1 LQCRPGAPR
10 HATGEPERCRSR
22 EDCKALLSVIRIH
35 PEAVMKLKSILC
47 VATTAFLVIA
57 GGARAQS
64 DSSTLA
70 KVKKDGVLKVCYAQ
84 GSPESYKDPKT
95 GEWMGV
101 FVDLMNELGAWMK
114 VKVQPVEVQWNTAV
128 LALRRGDCDV
138 FGSSFVYNAPRAL
151 EVDFI
156 RPFRA
161 KGLNA
166 VIRKDSKKNI
176 NNPADLNRPDVKIAV
191 GLGSR
196 EYETGKRLFPKA
208 QFLAMQINSDVETLA
223 PTKRGDADATILP
236 IININWWLQIPE
248 NAEWGKMAFPGKDFG
263 NAPVG
268 WAVRYGDPEWKD
280 FLDMYS
286 GWVAA
291 NDLVAQRYDEYMS
304 RTNPFAKK

>member
-1 LQCRPGAPR
+1 
-10 HATGEPERCRSR
+10 
-22 EDCKALLSVIRIH
+22 
-35 PEAVMKLKSILC
+35 MKLKH
-47 VATTAFLVIA
+47 LVCA
-57 GGARAQS
+57 AAGLLFVGSGGALAQS
-64 DSSTLA
+64 ESSTLT
-70 KVKKDGVLKVCYAQ
+70 KVKKDGVMKVCYAQ

-95 GEWMGV
+95 GEWLGV
-101 FVDLMNELGAWMK
+101 FVDLANELGTWMK

-128 LALRRGDCDV
+128 LALKRGDCDF

-151 EVDFI
+151 EVNFI

-166 VIRKDSKKNI
+166 VVRKDNKKNLKTL
-176 NNPADLNRPDVKIAV
+176 ADLNNESVKIAV

-208 QFLAMQINSDVETLA
+208 QFLALQIQSDVETLA
-223 PTKRGDADATILP
+223 PTRRGDADVTILP
-236 IININWWLQIPE
+236 VININWWLAIPE
-248 NAEWGKMAFPGKDFG
+248 NAEWGKMAFPGQDFG

-268 WAVRYGDPEWKD
+268 WAVRYGDQEWKD

-291 NDLVAQRYDEYMS
+291 NDLSQRGYDEYMAK
-304 RTNPFAKK
+304 TNPFAKK